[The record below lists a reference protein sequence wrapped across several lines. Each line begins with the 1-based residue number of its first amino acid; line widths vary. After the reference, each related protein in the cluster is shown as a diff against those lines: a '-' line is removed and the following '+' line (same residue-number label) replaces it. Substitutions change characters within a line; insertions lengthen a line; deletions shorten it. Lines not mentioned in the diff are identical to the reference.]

1 MVELFLVDCLKVQQ
15 GVQSGFVHNESL
27 ALVYQVAAVLP
38 IHLVINQIQKLNE
51 LHRKLER
58 HSGLNIELL
67 VVEWLTGF
75 ILN

>member
-1 MVELFLVDCLKVQQ
+1 
-15 GVQSGFVHNESL
+15 
-27 ALVYQVAAVLP
+27 QVAAVLP
-38 IHLVINQIQKLNE
+38 IHVVIDQIQKLNE
-51 LHRKLER
+51 LHRQLDR